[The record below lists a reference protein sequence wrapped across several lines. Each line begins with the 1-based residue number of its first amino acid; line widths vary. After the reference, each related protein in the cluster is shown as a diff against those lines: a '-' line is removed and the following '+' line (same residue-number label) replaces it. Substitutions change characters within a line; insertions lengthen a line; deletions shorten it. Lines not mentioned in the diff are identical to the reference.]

1 MCLFNNPF
9 FQTAN
14 VVFFVLTSK
23 QLYESWKFTR
33 SQLKNETSS
42 GNTAVSTIRIC
53 PRRQNANQNF
63 KVILKLFVVMG
74 ITHFSEL
81 IGKAKHMPFKN
92 KYKLFVLD
100 IPDSS
105 DFQFHGKIEKLFLSR
120 NSMIYLNFFR
130 ENALYLHFLALFLI
144 GFTLSWIYGR
154 DRVWKYFVF
163 NDVINLLQ
171 GVFIFFVLVCKPS
184 VLSQIWPLSFPDRKK
199 ISISQVTQVTI
210 SNGNSK

>member
-1 MCLFNNPF
+1 MCLFLTTPF

-81 IGKAKHMPFKN
+81 IGK
-92 KYKLFVLD
+92 D
-100 IPDSS
+100 IFTSLKWFS
-105 DFQFHGKIEKLFLSR
+105 IS
-120 NSMIYLNFFR
+120 R
-130 ENALYLHFLALFLI
+130 ENREIILF
-144 GFTLSWIYGR
+144 WIYTR
-154 DRVWKYFVF
+154 PWNIIHRFYSLMSVNK
-163 NDVINLLQ
+163 I
-171 GVFIFFVLVCKPS
+171 GVSSFSKKTKKTKKCAAENRIRAILASHCSLIRRGALTLWTTRTTEVLHHK
-184 VLSQIWPLSFPDRKK
+184 LRI
-199 ISISQVTQVTI
+199 
-210 SNGNSK
+210 

>member
-1 MCLFNNPF
+1 MSSF
-9 FQTAN
+9 FL
-14 VVFFVLTSK
+14 LTSK

-81 IGKAKHMPFKN
+81 IG
-92 KYKLFVLD
+92 
-100 IPDSS
+100 
-105 DFQFHGKIEKLFLSR
+105 
-120 NSMIYLNFFR
+120 
-130 ENALYLHFLALFLI
+130 
-144 GFTLSWIYGR
+144 FTLSWIYGR
-154 DRVWKYFVF
+154 DRVWRYFVF

>member
-1 MCLFNNPF
+1 MEIRTALFYLRRYGNLKVCMCLLNNLF

-81 IGKAKHMPFKN
+81 IGKAKHMHFKN
-92 KYKLFVLD
+92 KYK
-100 IPDSS
+100 
-105 DFQFHGKIEKLFLSR
+105 
-120 NSMIYLNFFR
+120 
-130 ENALYLHFLALFLI
+130 
-144 GFTLSWIYGR
+144 
-154 DRVWKYFVF
+154 
-163 NDVINLLQ
+163 
-171 GVFIFFVLVCKPS
+171 FFVLV
-184 VLSQIWPLSFPDRKK
+184 IFSFTGK
-199 ISISQVTQVTI
+199 
-210 SNGNSK
+210 

>member
-1 MCLFNNPF
+1 M
-9 FQTAN
+9 
-14 VVFFVLTSK
+14 LTSK

-33 SQLKNETSS
+33 SQLKNETTSS
-42 GNTAVSTIRIC
+42 SSATIRIC

-81 IGKAKHMPFKN
+81 IGKAKHMTFKN

-120 NSMIYLNFFR
+120 NSMIYSNFFR
-130 ENALYLHFLALFLI
+130 
-144 GFTLSWIYGR
+144 
-154 DRVWKYFVF
+154 
-163 NDVINLLQ
+163 
-171 GVFIFFVLVCKPS
+171 
-184 VLSQIWPLSFPDRKK
+184 
-199 ISISQVTQVTI
+199 
-210 SNGNSK
+210 